1 MSRLL
6 NPGLG
11 DYADRLSILTLKID
25 IYGQQALPT
34 AHLCA
39 ERMKLVE
46 QQPAVE
52 RAFGVDPRGHRLHS
66 VNRRIWEGVELIER
80 LGRMWPR
87 VTSDD
92 VYELAGA
99 AVDLQRLNRERAEL
113 VRLISGEDTPKEKL

>member
-25 IYGQQALPT
+25 IYGHQALPT

-39 ERMKLVE
+39 ERMKLLE
-46 QQPAVE
+46 QQPAVG
-52 RAFGVDPRGHRLHS
+52 RAFGIDPRCYRLHS
-66 VNRRIWEGVELIER
+66 VNRRIWEGIER
-80 LGRMWPR
+80 IEWLGHAWPR

-92 VYELAGA
+92 VYEIAEE
-99 AVDLQRLNRERAEL
+99 AVALQRLNLERAEL